1 MTDSR
6 IDITES
12 DRRAFSLAQLA
23 RATFAQSL
31 RYLAVGAKVL
41 GRSREEY
48 LERVTKVAEAV
59 FDATEEP
66 TEAERKACA
75 EVEAKSVV
83 MRAEHDAEL
92 ETLEDSW
99 ELN

>member
-23 RATFAQSL
+23 RVSFATSL

-41 GRSREEY
+41 GRTREEY
-48 LERVTKVAEAV
+48 LERITKAAEAV
-59 FDATEEP
+59 FDATEDP
-66 TEAERKACA
+66 TDEERQACA
-75 EVEAKSVV
+75 DVEAKGAA

-92 ETLEDSW
+92 EAIEDDW